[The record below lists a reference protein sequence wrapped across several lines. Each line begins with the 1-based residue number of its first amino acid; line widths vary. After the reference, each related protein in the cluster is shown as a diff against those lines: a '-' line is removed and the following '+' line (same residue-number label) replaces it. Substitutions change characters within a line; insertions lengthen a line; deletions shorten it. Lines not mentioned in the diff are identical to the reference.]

1 MTKKYLMG
9 LIVIFVL
16 AGVSIFITR
25 SNDLRLPAVA
35 PEFGGDAGLMND
47 SVSVGAE
54 PMGLMEKRMPV
65 DTQYSEPM
73 PPYFGDDALTVEQ
86 RQYETYASYSV
97 VVKNVANYLN
107 QLRDS
112 YLAMEGR
119 VLSLSINTTGKYQN
133 GYLSAKVPI
142 TSFDVAT
149 QQATTGVE
157 KVVDQ
162 AQNTTDVTGIVVN
175 IDEQIQQLET
185 QRSQREIDLIEAK
198 TDADKKRIQMDI
210 NRLQSQIDGLNKQK
224 TSQQTQVQYATI
236 TVSAASSEKVFNPST
251 RPDLWETLTLAF
263 DSVVN
268 NLYTVAQFFIWAAVY
283 ALVLLPAIWLIGK
296 LRQSKKLVT
305 PE

>member
-1 MTKKYLMG
+1 MKKKYLLG
-9 LIVIFVL
+9 LVAVFVL

-25 SNDLRLPAVA
+25 SADLRLPVVA
-35 PEFGGDAGLMND
+35 PEFRGNGGMMED

-65 DTQYSEPM
+65 DTQYSEPIS
-73 PPYFGDDALTVEQ
+73 PYFGGDALTVDQ

-119 VLSLSINTTGKYQN
+119 VLNLSINTTGKYQN
-133 GYLSAKVPI
+133 GYLSAKVPVS
-142 TSFDVAT
+142 SFDVAT
-149 QQATTGVE
+149 QQATAGIE
-157 KVVDQ
+157 KVVNQ
-162 AQNTTDVTGIVVN
+162 SQNTTDVTGIAVN
-175 IDEQIQQLET
+175 LDEQIQQLET
-185 QRSQREIDLIEAK
+185 QRSQREVDLLEAK
-198 TDADKKRIQMDI
+198 TDVEKKRIQLDI
-210 NRLQSQIDGLNKQK
+210 NRLQNQIESLKKQK
-224 TSQQTQVQYATI
+224 ETQQTQVQYATI

-283 ALVLLPAIWLIGK
+283 AIVLLPAIWLISR
-296 LRQSKKLVT
+296 LRQPKSSAN
-305 PE
+305 